1 MTGNG
6 ILYHDESGDAVSDQG
21 GLEHVAL
28 AFNSDHM
35 VHPKNSILYQN
46 IIKINNVNLE
56 NARLNNVKHNNV
68 RFLQQKQEIVCRQ
81 INNKSRFRPG
91 LSA

>member
-6 ILYHDESGDAVSDQG
+6 ILYHDEGGDAISDQG

-28 AFNSDHM
+28 AFNSNNM

-46 IIKINNVNLE
+46 IIKLNIVNLE
-56 NARLNNVKHNNV
+56 NARLNNVKLCNV
-68 RFLQQKQEIVCRQ
+68 KFLQQKQDIV
-81 INNKSRFRPG
+81 IK
-91 LSA
+91 